1 MLTISTKTGLVKRV
15 VESLIT
21 RVHYALFWLLTY
33 ENNNNENIYIEA
45 QDKWSG
51 YVVRG
56 RFVAVM

>member
-21 RVHYALFWLLTY
+21 RVHYALFWLLAY

-45 QDKWSG
+45 QVEWLCC
-51 YVVRG
+51 
-56 RFVAVM
+56 